1 MQLIRHLIFE
11 TNSSSTHSLV
21 IMSKQDYQD
30 WKDHK
35 KVLNI
40 CKELGTVEELSESDK
55 EIIRLEDGK
64 VQYKNDTFD
73 SMEDFMESDY
83 YDVIEDEN
91 ASEEYVEEYAETI
104 KTEINDKV
112 ILSIYRGERW

>member
-1 MQLIRHLIFE
+1 MKLIRNNIFE

-40 CKELGTVEELSESDK
+40 RKELGTVEELSDDDK

-64 VQYKNDTFD
+64 VQYKDETFD
-73 SMEDFMESDY
+73 SMEDFMEGDY
-83 YDVIEDEN
+83 YDVIDDCN
-91 ASEEYVEEYAETI
+91 ASEEYIEEYAEVI
-104 KTEINDKV
+104 KTEMDDKV
-112 ILSIYRGERW
+112 ILSVYRGERW